1 MGTLYVCVELDGDGG
16 TDMVKTKY
24 FGALMI
30 GGWQP
35 RGGVD
40 RANITQD
47 IKCVCGIEIIQL
59 GPGYMSKTAVDTIV
73 HSSISTWFSKVPTI
87 TAIPPSRDESKSFSL
102 MVPGFIRGEQNDS
115 CKWC

>member
-47 IKCVCGIEIIQL
+47 IKCV
-59 GPGYMSKTAVDTIV
+59 
-73 HSSISTWFSKVPTI
+73 
-87 TAIPPSRDESKSFSL
+87 
-102 MVPGFIRGEQNDS
+102 
-115 CKWC
+115 